1 MKIRIQ
7 IGDQSFDHDIDDT
20 TATET
25 CTEAPEVEETPDDST
40 SLLEQGAE
48 RLSLLKAVL
57 EVALVAHENG
67 IVLPA
72 NLADVETTSIPVSA
86 IRDLVRL
93 VEAMQAIAE
102 IAEDRVNSED
112 TENLD

>member
-1 MKIRIQ
+1 MKIRIH
-7 IGDQSFDHDIDDT
+7 IGDESFDRDVNVQ
-20 TATET
+20 TESPSQP
-25 CTEAPEVEETPDDST
+25 PEVDETPEDT
-40 SLLEQGAE
+40 ASLLQEGAE

-57 EVALVAHENG
+57 EVALVAHQNG

-102 IAEDRVNSED
+102 IAEDRVDSED
-112 TENLD
+112 SENLN